1 MGFKIREIETECTFS
16 SALTIDALRHAIPP
30 EAITRILAQEAAG
43 EVRERKL
50 TMSVVVWLVIALHLD
65 ATRSISAV
73 LGTLACGLRFIWSDP
88 ALRLPQASAL
98 TYRRYQLGA
107 RPLAAL
113 FQQVCQPIA
122 TPQTRGAF
130 RFGLRLLALDGT
142 TEDVPD
148 TPENAAA
155 FGRHTRARGARA
167 FPQVPAVYLAEC
179 GTHLIV
185 GAGFWPCHT
194 SARGRRAHAARA
206 AARDAGVL
214 GPWVSRLRHARWRTP
229 AWGARL
235 EPPAQPRQAAA
246 QPYLAGWRG
255 SGVWAAIGA

>member
-88 ALRLPQASAL
+88 ALRLPQAS
-98 TYRRYQLGA
+98 
-107 RPLAAL
+107 
-113 FQQVCQPIA
+113 
-122 TPQTRGAF
+122 
-130 RFGLRLLALDGT
+130 
-142 TEDVPD
+142 
-148 TPENAAA
+148 
-155 FGRHTRARGARA
+155 
-167 FPQVPAVYLAEC
+167 
-179 GTHLIV
+179 
-185 GAGFWPCHT
+185 
-194 SARGRRAHAARA
+194 
-206 AARDAGVL
+206 VL

-235 EPPAQPRQAAA
+235 EPPAQPHQAAA